1 MTPSEA
7 KADLEAAG
15 YTARERPV
23 PEQPYVLAS
32 GRRDIG
38 GGMHSFALHFGS
50 WCRVSLWRG
59 ENEVARQ
66 GEGATPA
73 AALRRLIESTEQGL
87 READAEVIEAVKVRD
102 VWADRLASVRAALGV
117 TPATP
122 ETTAS

>member
-15 YTARERPV
+15 YDARERPV
-23 PEQPYVLAS
+23 PEQPKVLAA
-32 GRRDIG
+32 GRRDVR
-38 GGMHSFALHFGS
+38 GGMHLFALHFGN
-50 WCRVSLWRG
+50 WCRVSLWLG
-59 ENEVARQ
+59 ESEVTRQ

-73 AALRRLIESTEQGL
+73 VALRRLIESTVQEL
-87 READAEVIEAVKVRD
+87 KEADAEVVEAVKARD